1 MGSRSFDKREVPY
14 PLSIDKK
21 SIELSV
27 RSSSYLVQIGFTLS
41 SRWSLDRAL
50 MYRVKSGC
58 SFVDFKG
65 RTPRRC
71 LDLGTGV
78 RGQAASALGILT

>member
-1 MGSRSFDKREVPY
+1 MRYTRLFSRY
-14 PLSIDKK
+14 
-21 SIELSV
+21 
-27 RSSSYLVQIGFTLS
+27 
-41 SRWSLDRAL
+41 SLDRAL
-50 MYRVKSGC
+50 MYRVKDGC

-78 RGQAASALGILT
+78 CLILHQQTAGTDLIGASWEIG